1 MYDVVIIG
9 GSAAGL
15 TAGIYA
21 SRRRLKFKIITGD
34 LGGEVAT
41 SGIVENW
48 PGEQSIS
55 GFDLAQKIIA
65 HAKSYEM
72 EIEERLRVTAIEKI
86 DGIFKVT
93 AENGSGVAQV
103 TEAKAVI
110 VTSGIHPRLL
120 GVPGEKDYLHKGITY
135 CTICD
140 GPLFKN
146 KITAT
151 VGSGNSA
158 LESAIMMAGIAKK
171 VFLISNKPNDAANKG
186 GFPKGE
192 DILVEKVKGMANVE
206 IIYSASTTEI
216 TGNGKV
222 VTGLKYKDANGEEK
236 TIETQ
241 GVMVH
246 IGNIPNSDFVTCA
259 SKNPLGNIVVNVRAE
274 TDCPGLFAA
283 GDVTDTPHKQ
293 AIIAAGQG
301 ATAILSV
308 TEYLN
313 RLVN

>member
-15 TAGIYA
+15 TAAIYA
-21 SRRRLKFKIITGD
+21 ARRRLKFKIISDD

-55 GFDLAQKIIA
+55 GFDLAQKMVA
-65 HAKSYEM
+65 HAKSYGM
-72 EIEERLRVTAIEKI
+72 EIEERWRVRAVEKSAA
-86 DGIFKVT
+86 GFKVT
-93 AENGSGVAQV
+93 AKNGVGEEKI
-103 TEAKAVI
+103 TEAKTVI
-110 VTSGIHPRLL
+110 VASGIHPRLL
-120 GVPGEKDYLHKGITY
+120 GVPGEKEYLHKGVTY

-140 GPLFKN
+140 GPLFRN
-146 KITAT
+146 KITT
-151 VGSGNSA
+151 TIGSGNSA

-171 VFLISNKPNDAANKG
+171 VYLVSNKPNNPENKG

-192 DILVEKVKGMANVE
+192 DILIEKVNSAPNIE
-206 IIYSASTTEI
+206 IIYSATTMEI
-216 TGNGKV
+216 IGNRKL
-222 VTGLKYKDANGEEK
+222 VTELKYTDEKGEAK
-236 TIETQ
+236 IIETQ

-246 IGNIPNSDFVTCA
+246 IGNIPNSDFVKCA
-259 SKNPLGNIVVNVRAE
+259 SKSPLGNIIVDIRAA

-293 AIIAAGQG
+293 AIIASGQG

-313 RLVN
+313 RLKN